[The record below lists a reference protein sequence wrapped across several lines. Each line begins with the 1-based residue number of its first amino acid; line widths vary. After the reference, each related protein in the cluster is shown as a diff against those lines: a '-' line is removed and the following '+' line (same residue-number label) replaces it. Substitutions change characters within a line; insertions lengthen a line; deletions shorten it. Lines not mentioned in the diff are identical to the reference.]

1 LRVKIKIDENIGMRW
16 ADLFRAA
23 GHDVTT
29 VPQQGLCSAG
39 DEALIAAAAGEARC
53 LVTLDLDFSNPL
65 MFRPRNYK
73 GIAVLRLPAKV
84 TDHDLTEACQTLIR
98 AMNMDDITGKLW
110 IIQRGRIRVY
120 LPEDSDGEEE

>member
-1 LRVKIKIDENIGMRW
+1 
-16 ADLFRAA
+16 
-23 GHDVTT
+23 
-29 VPQQGLCSAG
+29 
-39 DEALIAAAAGEARC
+39 
-53 LVTLDLDFSNPL
+53 